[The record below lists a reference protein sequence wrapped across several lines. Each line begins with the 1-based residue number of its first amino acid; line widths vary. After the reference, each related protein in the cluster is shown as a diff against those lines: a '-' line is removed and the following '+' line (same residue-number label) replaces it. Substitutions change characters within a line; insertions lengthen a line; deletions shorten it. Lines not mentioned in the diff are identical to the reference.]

1 MKKILVPF
9 VIVLLLMACKKDM
22 TLGKASY
29 TSEDVNAWI
38 YNSMN
43 NYYLWNTN
51 MPKISATNLNDN
63 PMNYFYSILYDYG
76 NTDRFSWIDSSAT
89 NLVNNLNGINTVLG
103 IKYSIFYT
111 DNTQANI
118 AFVIAYVLK
127 GSPAEKAG
135 LKRGDIILKVDD
147 KTITPSNY
155 ASILQNETLKL
166 GMGSYLNGVFT
177 NTGTNASLT
186 KIKLQTNPILKD
198 TIFKWGGKKVGYLAY
213 SQFIGYVKDTSTG
226 KEYDFDDSLR
236 NVFGRF
242 KTGAVNELVIDLRYN
257 GGGYVS
263 SSDLMTNLIVK
274 DLTARVGTV
283 MNKKVYNA
291 TYTEALNK
299 SSGSSAFN
307 TNFKLESNNLGTLTR
322 VFFLVSNSSASASE
336 LVINNLKP
344 FMDVILVGEHTYGKN
359 VGSFT
364 ITDSKNRWN
373 YGLQPIT
380 FKIANAKDESN
391 YGTKEGF
398 LPNIAVKDNL
408 LPYKQLGDPY
418 ETVLNKALLFISPV
432 AFQPFSAS
440 GTTPVTKATLFQNK
454 AVSDNIKMD
463 RQDMWMKPNL

>member
-1 MKKILVPF
+1 MKKILAPF
-9 VIVLLLMACKKDM
+9 VFVLLLMACKKDM
-22 TLGKASY
+22 TLGKANY
-29 TSEDVNAWI
+29 TSEDVNTWI

-43 NYYLWNTN
+43 DYYLWNTN

-63 PMNYFYSILYDYG
+63 PMKYFYSILYDYG
-76 NTDRFSWIDSSAT
+76 NTDRFSWIDSSAS
-89 NLVNNLNGINTVLG
+89 NLANQLNGINTVLG

-147 KTITPSNY
+147 KAITPNNY

-166 GMGSYLNGVFT
+166 GMGSYAAGVFT
-177 NTGTNASLT
+177 STGVSAALT

-198 TIFKWGGKKVGYLAY
+198 TIIKWGGKKIGYLAY

-242 KTGAVNELVIDLRYN
+242 KSGGVNELVIDLRYN

-274 DLTARVGTV
+274 DLTAKVGTV

-291 TYTEALNK
+291 TYTEVLNK
-299 SSGSSAFN
+299 SSGSSAFT
-307 TNFKLESNNLGTLTR
+307 TNFKFENNNLGVLTR

-336 LVINNLKP
+336 LVINNLKA

-364 ITDSKNRWN
+364 ITDKKNRWN

-380 FKIANAKDESN
+380 FKIANAQGESN
-391 YGTKEGF
+391 YGTKDGF
-398 LPNIAVKDNL
+398 LPNIPITDNV
-408 LPYKQLGDPY
+408 LPFKQLGDPY

-432 AFQPFSAS
+432 AFQPFGAS
-440 GTTPVTKATLFQNK
+440 GNTPQSKATLFQNK